1 MIEFKFGDKYVDTKI
16 ISVRQSELIF
26 GYMIFKY
33 MIFEHFRKI
42 SNEAE
47 LNEFKQHIKTVDE
60 LIFDGKLREVLGG
73 DEN

>member
-16 ISVRQSELIF
+16 ISVRQ
-26 GYMIFKY
+26 
-33 MIFEHFRKI
+33 
-42 SNEAE
+42 AE
-47 LNEFKQHIKTVDE
+47 LNEFKQHIKTVDG